1 MEFLIGIGIAA
12 VIVAIADSRKKHKK
26 ASAQRPETPEERK
39 LRETDEHIA
48 VILPTIN
55 HDK

>member
-26 ASAQRPETPEERK
+26 TVAQRPETPEERK
-39 LRETDEHIA
+39 LRETDELIA
-48 VILPTIN
+48 VVLPTIN